1 VNGVYLI
8 RELRDAAHDGGGFV
22 EYVFPKPG
30 YGDAPKL
37 SYAEMIPGTELWVGT
52 GVYIDDVQEESASTR
67 AELIA
72 KKNEATWTAIA
83 LLAALVLLGVAPLQ
97 WAMTK
102 SITGPLG
109 AATDA
114 ATRIAEGDL
123 TDPMDDPG
131 RDELAVLCRTLGETV
146 RDLNAMCA
154 DIQDGAEYTRSTS
167 REFASTSSNVADGAT
182 RQAAA
187 LEEISATVDGI
198 RSRAESTARHAADS
212 EATMRET
219 AEAARHGGES
229 MQATVSVIDQ
239 IDKEIGT
246 VDEIA
251 RQTNLLALNAAIEAA
266 RAGQEGKG
274 FAVVAGEVRRLAE
287 RSQATA
293 ARIIE
298 LARDGATRAKSSGD
312 VVARLVEQVARVE
325 QLVAGMAREGRE
337 QQTALE
343 EVGTAV
349 SSLDE
354 IVQRNA
360 SAAEELSTAAG
371 GLAERAEGLARTTA
385 RFRIDPDAARRRSVR
400 PDTSDAIQPSNPP
413 PRSEVFEPAR
423 LPPPGR
429 ESPRGR
435 PRA

>member
-1 VNGVYLI
+1 
-8 RELRDAAHDGGGFV
+8 
-22 EYVFPKPG
+22 
-30 YGDAPKL
+30 
-37 SYAEMIPGTELWVGT
+37 
-52 GVYIDDVQEESASTR
+52 
-67 AELIA
+67 
-72 KKNEATWTAIA
+72 
-83 LLAALVLLGVAPLQ
+83 
-97 WAMTK
+97 
-102 SITGPLG
+102 
-109 AATDA
+109 
-114 ATRIAEGDL
+114 
-123 TDPMDDPG
+123 
-131 RDELAVLCRTLGETV
+131 
-146 RDLNAMCA
+146 
-154 DIQDGAEYTRSTS
+154 
-167 REFASTSSNVADGAT
+167 
-182 RQAAA
+182 
-187 LEEISATVDGI
+187 
-198 RSRAESTARHAADS
+198 
-212 EATMRET
+212 
-219 AEAARHGGES
+219 
-229 MQATVSVIDQ
+229 
-239 IDKEIGT
+239 
-246 VDEIA
+246 
-251 RQTNLLALNAAIEAA
+251 
-266 RAGQEGKG
+266 
-274 FAVVAGEVRRLAE
+274 
-287 RSQATA
+287 
-293 ARIIE
+293 
-298 LARDGATRAKSSGD
+298 